1 MEKHEELIEDNTKQE
16 TTLGTKRSQRDAYVC
31 LKILFVEIYFIYLL
45 FNQANGKMNFSVN
58 SLKSKLFGENEDI
71 RYAKIETM
79 DSDINDAVL
88 HCQNADIRVK

>member
-1 MEKHEELIEDNTKQE
+1 
-16 TTLGTKRSQRDAYVC
+16 
-31 LKILFVEIYFIYLL
+31 
-45 FNQANGKMNFSVN
+45 MNFSVN

-88 HCQNADIRVK
+88 HCQNSDIRVK